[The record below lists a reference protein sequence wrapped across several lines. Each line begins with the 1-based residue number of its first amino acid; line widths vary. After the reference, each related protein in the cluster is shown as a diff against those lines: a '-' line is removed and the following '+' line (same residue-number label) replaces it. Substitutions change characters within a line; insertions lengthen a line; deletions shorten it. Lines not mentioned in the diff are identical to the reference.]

1 MAYLKN
7 ILIAVDQL
15 FNAASK
21 GAPDETLS
29 ARLYRNKMRS
39 WWWSFWYHFVNAIF
53 FDRNHCFNAWM
64 AEVNRKQLP
73 NDYRK
78 QG

>member
-1 MAYLKN
+1 VRQLA
-7 ILIAVDQL
+7 IATDQW
-15 FNAASK
+15 FNAAL
-21 GAPDETLS
+21 GGMADETIS

-39 WWWSFWYHFVNAIF
+39 WWWSFWYHAVNAIF
-53 FDRNHCFNAWM
+53 FNRNHCFNSWL

-73 NDYRK
+73 KDYRQ